1 MTMEGAGAN
10 IIRAVFDEA
19 DPPSEET
26 KTAGAMAQEQ
36 PLSSSE
42 EVIASKYRKLLKMG
56 VPLSGVEHK
65 MKQEGIDFKIISAL
79 VEQTSPSSDDAG
91 SAAKPSGP
99 KKSITKSAAPS
110 LSKEDEAIASKY
122 RNMLK
127 VCIPKDAVRHKMKQE
142 GVSIKIMEAVLGKE
156 TNEENES
163 SNVSQTPGGGAKKKV
178 PNRKTIALHWTTSN
192 LAPELLEQSIFG
204 RNELKKRK
212 LASINPE
219 EADIK
224 KLEELFQKR
233 NNAKMKGAAG
243 GGKAGGGK
251 GEAGSDMAKLMDL
264 TRANNIAISLKKFN
278 DFTFRSLA
286 ETINDLDPDCKI
298 VGERVQFIP
307 NLLPTP
313 KETQAIKK
321 YKGEDDK
328 LITAELFFRQL
339 VPMKRIEDKVQVMRT
354 MSTLEEHV
362 AETRAGFQTLQI
374 VCSQIMN
381 SEKLFQVLELVLN
394 IGNLMNAGSVD
405 GGVEA
410 FKFESLPRLSQT
422 KSADGKTTVLDY
434 IVETF
439 IEKGE
444 RRALLLMGE
453 FPDIQDSSRLLI
465 GDLIGD
471 MEAFRKDYKLCKT
484 ELTSMKRDQSSKRV
498 TRSMT
503 KKIKEESSSGEVNDP
518 RNAMFAAIKAQGVS
532 KEKSDPSKPAE
543 SSDPMQALF
552 GAIKSRNKSSTTT
565 DTSGDSPPVKYSPG
579 VLRLEEFLTHSKT
592 ILSFAEQDQ
601 DAATRACKGLAV
613 YCGEEGGERAA
624 TPLLQ
629 VLSNFAL
636 SLENGVKKYDGRVAA
651 EKKRLAKK
659 KKEIEKEKEKENSS
673 SRQVRRNT
681 VVAQSSSSPKKLLR
695 ASSFQP
701 HVGVTKKVRKVT
713 TTKQVIDPMGAVL
726 AAIKGNTPSQKGSDD
741 AMPGS
746 SSANKR
752 IDDSQQALLASIKNR
767 GIIGEPPTH
776 DGVTVR
782 GARSNKKSGRSES
795 RILMVNQMLSE
806 APANVK
812 QDFLKGVTY
821 NETDDPLLRK
831 IYEKEGSRRD
841 KDIGDDTATKE
852 NLKPVDTRTD
862 LFASIRNRKTP
873 SS

>member
-1 MTMEGAGAN
+1 MHM
-10 IIRAVFDEA
+10 
-19 DPPSEET
+19 
-26 KTAGAMAQEQ
+26 
-36 PLSSSE
+36 
-42 EVIASKYRKLLKMG
+42 
-56 VPLSGVEHK
+56 
-65 MKQEGIDFKIISAL
+65 
-79 VEQTSPSSDDAG
+79 
-91 SAAKPSGP
+91 
-99 KKSITKSAAPS
+99 
-110 LSKEDEAIASKY
+110 
-122 RNMLK
+122 
-127 VCIPKDAVRHKMKQE
+127 
-142 GVSIKIMEAVLGKE
+142 
-156 TNEENES
+156 
-163 SNVSQTPGGGAKKKV
+163 
-178 PNRKTIALHWTTSN
+178 
-192 LAPELLEQSIFG
+192 
-204 RNELKKRK
+204 
-212 LASINPE
+212 
-219 EADIK
+219 
-224 KLEELFQKR
+224 
-233 NNAKMKGAAG
+233 
-243 GGKAGGGK
+243 
-251 GEAGSDMAKLMDL
+251 
-264 TRANNIAISLKKFN
+264 
-278 DFTFRSLA
+278 
-286 ETINDLDPDCKI
+286 
-298 VGERVQFIP
+298 
-307 NLLPTP
+307 
-313 KETQAIKK
+313 
-321 YKGEDDK
+321 
-328 LITAELFFRQL
+328 
-339 VPMKRIEDKVQVMRT
+339 
-354 MSTLEEHV
+354 
-362 AETRAGFQTLQI
+362 
-374 VCSQIMN
+374 
-381 SEKLFQVLELVLN
+381 
-394 IGNLMNAGSVD
+394 
-405 GGVEA
+405 
-410 FKFESLPRLSQT
+410 
-422 KSADGKTTVLDY
+422 
-434 IVETF
+434 
-439 IEKGE
+439 
-444 RRALLLMGE
+444 
-453 FPDIQDSSRLLI
+453 QDSSRLLI